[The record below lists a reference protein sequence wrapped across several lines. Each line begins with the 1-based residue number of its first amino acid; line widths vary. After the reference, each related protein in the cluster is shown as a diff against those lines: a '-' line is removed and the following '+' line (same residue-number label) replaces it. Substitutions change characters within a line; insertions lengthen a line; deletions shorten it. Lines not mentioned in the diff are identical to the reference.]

1 MMRKVMQKGALR
13 KINGTE
19 MVPLPFDGPENST
32 EKTAAK
38 MASTVELFGK
48 IHLLVWQRLDFQNIF
63 AWRSPDMITGNDG
76 PKLHLC

>member
-48 IHLLVWQRLDFQNIF
+48 IHLLV
-63 AWRSPDMITGNDG
+63 
-76 PKLHLC
+76 